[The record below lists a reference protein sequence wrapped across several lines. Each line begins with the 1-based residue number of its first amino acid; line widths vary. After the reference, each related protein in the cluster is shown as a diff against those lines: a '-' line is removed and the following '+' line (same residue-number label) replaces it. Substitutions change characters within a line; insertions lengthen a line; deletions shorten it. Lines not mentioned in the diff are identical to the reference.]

1 MMVGEAKK
9 EILEE
14 IKRKYSINI
23 PYERSVWP
31 CELMAF
37 CKRKHRNNLIWF
49 QLQFHSDIAV
59 YFVKEGFVMQP

>member
-31 CELMAF
+31 PKLIAF
-37 CKRKHRNNLIWF
+37 CKRKHKYKLLVSTSVL
-49 QLQFHSDIAV
+49 LQ
-59 YFVKEGFVMQP
+59 YTVKKDGCVMQP